1 MKKHL
6 VKFTLMLL
14 AIALG
19 VSNAFAEDV
28 YKKDGEDKTGTWRWT
43 DDDAAEWKGT
53 TLEGKGESLIFAGT
67 GSTSKEFNFNSQ
79 EPLVTLV
86 AEFKAGTDCGNEGS
100 YDFFTFG
107 GITFKFNRVKNDDS
121 GYFKLVV
128 DGKENIL
135 AGKPTIGYYKIT
147 IVVNHDADEAYY
159 TLDNSAADDVVIAS
173 GKVSTKADFKKVEF
187 GHHTVEGATYDKEVR
202 LRSLEIKEY
211 PDVVLTL
218 NNTYE
223 YSTFCSDWDVD
234 FSDVTKVEAYK
245 ASVNGNVVTLTQ
257 VKDKVKAGE
266 GLLIKNVGKVT
277 SVKLSIVHDAE
288 PLANNCLK
296 GVTKNMR
303 ASEFAGNDFEGKKA
317 YILANDKEFK
327 YIDPEKSEGTL
338 QKGKAYL
345 LLSDGAS
352 AKPSTLFIGEATAI
366 NGVAVEKMADNAIYN
381 LQGMRVK
388 TPTKGLYIINGKKY
402 RF

>member
-28 YKKDGEDKTGTWRWT
+28 YKKNGEDKTGTYRWT
-43 DDDAAEWKGT
+43 TNDVAEWSGTELDKNLDKKG
-53 TLEGKGESLIFAGT
+53 KDLIFSKV
-67 GSTSKEFNFNSQ
+67 GSTSREFTFNSQ

-86 AEFKAGTDCGNEGS
+86 AKFKAGNDCGNEGS

-107 GITFKFNRVKNDDS
+107 GITFRFNRVDKDDS

-128 DGKENIL
+128 DGTEKTLE
-135 AGKPTIGYYKIT
+135 GKPTSGYYKIT
-147 IVVNHDADEAYY
+147 IVVNHAEDEAYY
-159 TLDNSAADDVVIAS
+159 ILDNSADDDVVIAS
-173 GKVSTKADFKKVEF
+173 GTVSTKADFKKVEF
-187 GHHTVEGATYDKEVR
+187 GHITAEGATYDKDVR
-202 LRSLEIKEY
+202 LRSLEIKED

-218 NNTYE
+218 KNTYT
-223 YSTFCSDWDVD
+223 YSTFCSDWNVD
-234 FSDVTKVEAYK
+234 FSNVTGVEAYK
-245 ASVNGNVVTLTQ
+245 ATVNGNVVSIERVNGT
-257 VKDKVKAGE
+257 VKAGE
-266 GLLIKNVGKVT
+266 GLLIKNVDKVT
-277 SVKLSIVHDAE
+277 SVTLPVAHDAVE
-288 PLANNCLK
+288 LKNNCLK
-296 GVTKNMR
+296 GVTKNMK
-303 ASEFAGNDFEGKKA
+303 ASDFEGKKA
-317 YILANDKEFK
+317 YILASDTEFK
-327 YIDPEKSEGTL
+327 YIDPVNSKKTL

-345 LLSDGAS
+345 EIPDGAS

-366 NGVAVEKMADNAIYN
+366 NGVAVEKKADNAIYN

>member
-43 DDDAAEWKGT
+43 TDDAAEWKGT
-53 TLEGKGESLIFAGT
+53 TLEAEGESLIFAGT

-86 AEFKAGTDCGNEGS
+86 AEFKAGNNCGNEGS

-107 GITFKFNRVKNDDS
+107 GITFKFNKVKNDDS

-128 DGKENIL
+128 DDTEKTLE
-135 AGKPTIGYYKIT
+135 GKPTSGYYKIT
-147 IVVNHDADEAYY
+147 IVVNHAEDEAYY
-159 TLDNSAADDVVIAS
+159 TLDNSDDDDVVIAS
-173 GKVSTKADFKKVEF
+173 GTVSTKADFKKVEF
-187 GHHTVEGATYDKEVR
+187 GHHTAEGATFSKNVC
-202 LRSLEIKEY
+202 LKSLEIKED
-211 PDVVLTL
+211 PDVMLTL
-218 NNTYE
+218 KNTYL

-234 FSDVTKVEAYK
+234 FSKVNDVEAYT
-245 ASVNGNVVTLTQ
+245 ANVNGNVVTLTQ
-257 VKDKVKAGE
+257 VKGKVKAGE
-266 GLLIKNVGKVT
+266 GLLIKNVGNVT
-277 SVKLSIVHDAE
+277 SVKLPIVHDATA
-288 PLANNCLK
+288 LANNCLK

-303 ASEFAGNDFEGKKA
+303 ASDFAGNDFEGKKA

-366 NGVAVEKMADNAIYN
+366 NGVAVEKKADNAIYN

>member
-1 MKKHL
+1 MKKQL
-6 VKFTLMLL
+6 VKFTLLLL

-28 YKKDGEDKTGTWRWT
+28 YKKDGEDKTGTCGWVKSDLT
-43 DDDAAEWKGT
+43 DWPNT
-53 TLEGKGESLIFAGT
+53 TLDENEKNLIFTGT

-86 AEFKAGTDCGNEGS
+86 AKFKAGNDCGNEGS

-107 GITFKFNRVKNDDS
+107 GITFKFNKVKNDDS

-128 DGKENIL
+128 GDTENIL
-135 AGKPTIGYYKIT
+135 AGKPTSGYYKIT
-147 IVVNHDADEAYY
+147 IVVNHAKDEAYY
-159 TLDNSAADDVVIAS
+159 ILDNSDDDDVVIAS
-173 GKVSTKADFKKVEF
+173 GTVSTKADFKKVEF
-187 GHHTVEGATYDKEVR
+187 GHHTAEGATFSKNVC
-202 LRSLEIKEY
+202 LKSLEIKED

-218 NNTYE
+218 KNTYL

-234 FSDVTKVEAYK
+234 FSGVTEVAAYK
-245 ASVNGNVVTLTQ
+245 ANVNGNVVTLTQ
-257 VKDKVKAGE
+257 VKGKVKAGE
-266 GLLIKNVGKVT
+266 GLLIKNVGNVT
-277 SVKLSIVHDAE
+277 YVKLPIVHDATA
-288 PLANNCLK
+288 LANNCLK
-296 GVTKNMR
+296 GVIKNMR
-303 ASEFAGNDFEGKKA
+303 ASDFAGNDFEGKKA
-317 YILANDKEFK
+317 YILANDEEFK
-327 YIDPEKSEGTL
+327 YIDPAKSEGTL

-366 NGVAVEKMADNAIYN
+366 NGIAVEKKADNAIYN

>member
-28 YKKDGEDKTGTWRWT
+28 YKKDGEDKTWRWT
-43 DDDAAEWKGT
+43 TDDVAEWKGT
-53 TLEGKGESLIFAGT
+53 TLSDDGKSLVFDGT

-86 AEFKAGTDCGNEGS
+86 AKFKAGNDCGNEGS

-107 GITFKFNRVKNDDS
+107 GITFKFNRVDKKDGS
-121 GYFKLVV
+121 SYIKLVV
-128 DGKENIL
+128 DNTPEEKIGEIENSVFY
-135 AGKPTIGYYKIT
+135 TIT
-147 IVVNHDADEAYY
+147 IVVNHAADEAYY
-159 TLDNSAADDVVIAS
+159 TLANTSGVIAS
-173 GKVSTKADFKKVEF
+173 GTVSTKADFKKVEF
-187 GHHTVEGATYDKEVR
+187 GHNTAEGATYNKDVLLK
-202 LRSLEIKEY
+202 SLEIKED
-211 PDVVLTL
+211 PGVVLTL
-218 NNTYE
+218 KNTYL

-234 FSDVTKVEAYK
+234 FSGVTEVAAYK
-245 ASVNGNVVTLTQ
+245 ANVNGNVVTLTQ
-257 VKDKVKAGE
+257 VKGKVKAGE
-266 GLLIKNVGKVT
+266 GLLIKNVKNVT
-277 SVKLSIVHDAE
+277 SVKLPIVHDATA
-288 PLANNCLK
+288 LANNCLK
-296 GVTKNMR
+296 GVTKNME
-303 ASEFAGNDFEGKKA
+303 ASAFAGSAFAGKKA
-317 YILANDKEFK
+317 YILASDKEFK
-327 YIDPEKSEGTL
+327 YIDPDKSRGTL

-345 LLSDGAS
+345 LLSDETL

-366 NGVAVEKMADNAIYN
+366 NGIAVEKKADNAIYN

>member
-28 YKKDGEDKTGTWRWT
+28 YKKGKEDWT
-43 DDDAAEWKGT
+43 ETDVLKWGT
-53 TLEGKGESLIFAGT
+53 TDLLSANKGLVLDGVGNISASHNFDFAP
-67 GSTSKEFNFNSQ
+67 ND
-79 EPLVTLV
+79 PLVTLV
-86 AEFKAGTDCGNEGS
+86 ADFKTGNDCANADS
-100 YDFFTFG
+100 YDYFTFG
-107 GITFKFNRVKNDDS
+107 GLTFKFNKVNNDGS
-121 GYFKLVV
+121 GYLKLVTDNEERTFDV
-128 DGKENIL
+128 
-135 AGKPTIGYYKIT
+135 KPESKYYTIT
-147 IVVNHDADEAYY
+147 IVVDQEEEKASF
-159 TLDNSAADDVVIAS
+159 TLDYKGAVIAS
-173 GKVSTKADFKKVEF
+173 GIVPTKTELNAVTF
-187 GHHTVEGATYDKEVR
+187 GHYTTDKTDKNTLT
-202 LRSLEIKEY
+202 LRSLEIKED
-211 PDVVLTL
+211 PGVQLTL
-218 NNTYE
+218 NNSYK
-223 YSTFCSDWDVD
+223 YSTFCSDWNVD
-234 FSDVTKVEAYK
+234 FSGVTKVAAYK
-245 ASVNGNVVTLTQ
+245 ANVNGNVVTLTQ
-257 VKDKVKAGE
+257 VKGKVKAGE
-266 GLLIKNVGKVT
+266 GLLIENVGNVPSVT
-277 SVKLSIVHDAE
+277 LPVVHDGE

-303 ASEFAGNDFEGKKA
+303 ASDFAGNDFEGKKA

-366 NGVAVEKMADNAIYN
+366 NGVAVEKKADNAIYN

>member
-6 VKFTLMLL
+6 VKLTLMLL

-28 YKKDGEDKTGTWRWT
+28 YKKDGEDKTCRWT

-53 TLEGKGESLIFAGT
+53 TLEGEGESLGESLIFAGS

-86 AEFKAGTDCGNEGS
+86 AEFKAGNNCGNEGS
-100 YDFFTFG
+100 YDFFSFG

-128 DGKENIL
+128 DGKEKTL
-135 AGKPTIGYYKIT
+135 EGKPTNSVYYTIT
-147 IVVNHDADEAYY
+147 VVVNHAADEASYILAY
-159 TLDNSAADDVVIAS
+159 KDKVIAS
-173 GKVSTKADFKKVEF
+173 GTEKTTADFKNVEF
-187 GHHTVEGATYDKEVR
+187 GHHTAEGATFSKDVCLK
-202 LRSLEIKEY
+202 SLEIKED

-218 NNTYE
+218 NNSYN

-234 FSDVTKVEAYK
+234 FSSVTEVAAYK
-245 ASVNGNVVTLTQ
+245 ANVNGNVVTLTQ

-266 GLLIKNVGKVT
+266 GLLIKNVGNVT
-277 SVKLSIVHDAE
+277 SVKLPVAHDAVD
-288 PLANNCLK
+288 LTDNCLK
-296 GVTKNMR
+296 GVTKNME
-303 ASEFAGNDFEGKKA
+303 ASAFEGKTA

-327 YIDPEKSEGTL
+327 YIDPAKSDGTL

-345 LLSDGAS
+345 LLSDETL

-366 NGVAVEKMADNAIYN
+366 NGIAVEKKADNAIYN